1 MSGRGPCARA
11 EEGDAIGEEADSDVA
26 AGGGGARVNS
36 AGEREALDGR
46 QVREGNE
53 THFLARPGCLV
64 ALAPDA
70 LLPPPLD
77 ELPLDDP
84 PPLLLPPVACAASV
98 DTVVVTTPPDNV
110 CVTVTTFAL
119 VAPSLPLAVVGE
131 LSLE

>member
-1 MSGRGPCARA
+1 M
-11 EEGDAIGEEADSDVA
+11 
-26 AGGGGARVNS
+26 
-36 AGEREALDGR
+36 
-46 QVREGNE
+46 REGNE

-64 ALAPDA
+64 AIAPDE

-119 VAPSLPLAVVGE
+119 VAPLPLAVVVE